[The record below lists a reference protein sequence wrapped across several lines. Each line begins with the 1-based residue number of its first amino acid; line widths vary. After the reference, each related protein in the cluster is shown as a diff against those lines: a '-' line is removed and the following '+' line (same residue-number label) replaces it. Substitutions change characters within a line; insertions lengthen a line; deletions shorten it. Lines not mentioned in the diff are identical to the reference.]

1 MVTRTTELGRYPLV
15 IVAALLVDT
24 EGRVFLART
33 SKEKGDLFAIPGGRV
48 EYGERIGDALRR
60 EIHEETGLSLND
72 YKLLRVGERICPP
85 SYRDGFQHLVYLD
98 FLCDKWSGKMRLDK
112 RELSHG
118 LWVKPEDALAR
129 LPLSD
134 GTRDLLQFFVENDS
148 DAHGAYDE

>member
-1 MVTRTTELGRYPLV
+1 MVTRTTEPSRYPLV

-24 EGRVFLART
+24 EGRVLLART
-33 SKEKGDLFAIPGGRV
+33 SKEEGGLFAIPGGRV

-60 EIHEETGLSLND
+60 EIHEETGLILND
-72 YKLLRVGERICPP
+72 YMLLRVGERICSP

-98 FLCDKWSGKMRLDK
+98 FLCNKWSGKMHLDQ
-112 RELSHG
+112 RELSGG
-118 LWVKPEDALAR
+118 LWVKPDEALAC

-148 DAHGAYDE
+148 DAYGAYDE